1 VHGRPVTLPDS
12 LQGAGLTADE
22 LARRIQA
29 GRFRPASPIVSLCV
43 SGALKARGPHV
54 SPSAGAD
61 LDRPWR
67 VRSGSFL
74 PPCKRSDPYE
84 LLGAD
89 VNSCLTESTS
99 V

>member
-1 VHGRPVTLPDS
+1 MHGRPVTFPDS

-61 LDRPWR
+61 LDRPCR
-67 VRSGSFL
+67 FRSESFL
-74 PPCKRSDPYE
+74 PVHPE
-84 LLGAD
+84 
-89 VNSCLTESTS
+89 
-99 V
+99 